1 VSHSELSRNALVVIG
16 AGGMGLAIARRL
28 GGGRHLLLA
37 DASAAQLDG
46 ALNLLLA
53 EGFWVDGHEV
63 DVAERGSV
71 EKLASEAGSA
81 GHIDAVIHTA
91 GVSPVM
97 ATARQIFEVDL
108 LGTAHVIDAFYSVCG
123 PGTSLVCLASM
134 AGNFASLSPELERH
148 LATAPTEH
156 LLEHDGIDLD
166 SPDPGTAY
174 VVAKRGNQLRVEAAA
189 HDWGG
194 RGARL
199 NTISP
204 GVISTPMGLQELQGP
219 VGAHIQTM
227 IDRSGARRVGTPDD
241 IAGVAAF
248 LAGPE
253 SSFITGNNILV
264 DGGAVA
270 AGKWNENQ

>member
-1 VSHSELSRNALVVIG
+1 LNHSEHARNALVVIG

-28 GGGRHLLLA
+28 GGGRQLLLA
-37 DASAAQLDG
+37 DASAAQLDV
-46 ALNLLLA
+46 ALDLLRA
-53 EGFWVDGHEV
+53 EGFAVDAHRI
-63 DVAERGSV
+63 DVSQRVSV
-71 EKLASEAGSA
+71 EKLASAAGSA
-81 GHIDAVIHTA
+81 GHIDAIIHTA

-97 ATARQIFEVDL
+97 ASARQIFEVDL
-108 LGTAHVIDAFYSVCG
+108 LGTAHVIDAFYSVSG

-134 AGNFASLSPELERH
+134 AGNFASLPPELERH
-148 LATAPTEH
+148 LATAPTED

-166 SPDPGTAY
+166 SLDPGTAY

-189 HDWGG
+189 HHWGG
-194 RGARL
+194 KGARL

-204 GVISTPMGLQELQGP
+204 GVISTPMGRQELDGP
-219 VGAHIQTM
+219 VGAHMQTM

-248 LAGPE
+248 LTGPE
-253 SSFITGNNILV
+253 SSFITGNDILV

-270 AGKWNENQ
+270 AEKWTEGQ

>member
-1 VSHSELSRNALVVIG
+1 MSHSEGSRNVLVVIG

-28 GGGRHLLLA
+28 GGGRRLFFA
-37 DASAAQLDG
+37 DASADQLEG
-46 ALNLLLA
+46 AVSHLRTGGLL
-53 EGFWVDGHEV
+53 VDGHRV
-63 DVAERGSV
+63 DVADRGSV

-81 GHIDAVIHTA
+81 GHIEAVIHTA

-134 AGNFASLSPELERH
+134 AGNFASLSPDLERH
-148 LATAPTEH
+148 LATAPAEH

-189 HDWGG
+189 HQWGG
-194 RGARL
+194 KGARL

-219 VGAHIQTM
+219 MGAHIQTM
-227 IDRSGARRVGTPDD
+227 IDRSGAHRVGTPED

-270 AGKWNENQ
+270 AQKWNEAQ